1 MIRKISAAALLC
13 AVISSAFSANASEA
27 ACPAPL
33 SSAAAYQSWTAW
45 YHNQPSRLADSSGPR
60 YRQLLTA
67 ADGSSYFLQ
76 GLGDSSPQIRELSK
90 QALTQLSANTAVYF
104 ELYDCLLH
112 GRDRDVRWQVDDI
125 LQSAEASQAGDE
137 TDASAPYPWRI
148 RLGSLTRAGHCEAW
162 PATGDGATHFE
173 LDGGHLRSRSPL
185 SARRSAFARGAF
197 VSSTAGRIRF
207 RNCGSGWPK
216 PKPCS

>member
-1 MIRKISAAALLC
+1 M
-13 AVISSAFSANASEA
+13 
-27 ACPAPL
+27 
-33 SSAAAYQSWTAW
+33 
-45 YHNQPSRLADSSGPR
+45 
-60 YRQLLTA
+60 
-67 ADGSSYFLQ
+67 
-76 GLGDSSPQIRELSK
+76 
-90 QALTQLSANTAVYF
+90 SANTAVYF

-148 RLGSLTRAGHCEAW
+148 RLGSLTPRWALRSVARNRRRRHTLRGS
-162 PATGDGATHFE
+162 TGDTW
-173 LDGGHLRSRSPL
+173 RSRSPL